1 MWREIPFVW
10 STPQCMQHWVWDSFQ
25 GLLSVLSHRVAQVY
39 QLGLDDRDDREPLVF
54 LEGPEHLYCGHS
66 FCRRNN
72 AVSISKTIIIDWIL
86 PISVRVH
93 HLGMMGVFNPLMRIF
108 KILHFN
114 NVVDVGRRW
123 TFEKNV
129 FFFTKVINNSMG
141 SVLIHYL
148 KGWGRGCSED
158 FRGSHG
164 FKGERRGDQ

>member
-66 FCRRNN
+66 FCRHNN
-72 AVSISKTIIIDWIL
+72 AVSISKTIIIDRIL
-86 PISVRVH
+86 SISVQVH
-93 HLGMMGVFNPLMRIF
+93 HLGMMGVVNPLMRIF

-129 FFFTKVINNSMG
+129 FFFHEGHQQLNGISPY
-141 SVLIHYL
+141 SLL
-148 KGWGRGCSED
+148 KGVG
-158 FRGSHG
+158 
-164 FKGERRGDQ
+164 